1 MGRLQSAD
9 PLTHSNNEMAN
20 PEHLQKILEDIEHRP
35 GVTRHISYNY
45 EVETALQLMEMIGKR
60 RAEKFR
66 IDDEN
71 RWAYTQ
77 LIKWLYADPTMQAF
91 DPTAVQNNEPKI
103 IPGRLTAGIYI
114 AGTTGTGKSWALE
127 MLNTFAEIDKPRL
140 FLGKEVKTIRY
151 VCHRAEDIWEKATTD
166 DEALKEFK
174 NIPILCIQDLGS
186 EPVSDA
192 VRMGTRREPL
202 RQILEARG
210 DRNDL
215 ITLITSNFGI
225 EAPEIEKRY
234 TNRVVSRLREMCNL
248 LVISGTDRR
257 KL

>member
-1 MGRLQSAD
+1 M
-9 PLTHSNNEMAN
+9 PY
-20 PEHLQKILEDIEHRP
+20 PEHIKKLAESARAIK
-35 GVTRHISYNY
+35 GVERQAYNLDM
-45 EVETALQLMEMIGKR
+45 EIALQVMEAIGKR

-77 LIKWLYADPTMQAF
+77 MIKWLYADETMQAA
-91 DPTAVQNNEPKI
+91 DPTALQKGRVEI
-103 IPGRLTAGIYI
+103 TPGRLTAGIYL
-114 AGTTGTGKSWALE
+114 AGTTGTGKSWAFEL
-127 MLNTFAEIDKPRL
+127 LNAFADIDNPIIK
-140 FLGKEVKTIRY
+140 LGGETKRIHFVGY
-151 VCHRAEDIWEKATTD
+151 RAEDIWEQATAN
-166 DEALKEFK
+166 DEALSQFK
-174 NIPILCIQDLGS
+174 NMPILCIQDLGS

-210 DRNDL
+210 DRDDL

-234 TNRVVSRLREMCNL
+234 TNRVVSRLKGMCNL
-248 LVISGTDRR
+248 LVINGTDRR
-257 KL
+257 TL